1 MEAREEGLS
10 LSLGWSHFR
19 GCRSFTMLFH
29 LCPRLYFKGNGAL
42 NSECL
47 STSNRSS
54 HSAKVRY
61 RVKSPRP
68 SALIYSRMEIGPL
81 FSRGS
86 KCISSLH
93 LQFCSR
99 FPPSSSLWLRSVFP
113 PRSLCEPI
121 FSLPLRLPGIP
132 NPLTGSSGLARS
144 RTRIFFSN
152 FPAKNLAS
160 GRMCRSRSPQIS
172 LR

>member
-1 MEAREEGLS
+1 MEAKEEGLS

-29 LCPRLYFKGNGAL
+29 LCPRLHFKGNGAL

-54 HSAKVRY
+54 HSAKVRAG
-61 RVKSPRP
+61 VKSPRP
-68 SALIYSRMEIGPL
+68 GALIYSGMEIGPL
-81 FSRGS
+81 FLERRQMR
-86 KCISSLH
+86 IVTPFAVLFPVPTFFLSLAP
-93 LQFCSR
+93 FR
-99 FPPSSSLWLRSVFP
+99 FPAS
-113 PRSLCEPI
+113 
-121 FSLPLRLPGIP
+121 FSLRANLLASSPTSGDSQSTYRLFR
-132 NPLTGSSGLARS
+132 SCSLAHP
-144 RTRIFFSN
+144 IFFSN
-152 FPAKNLAS
+152 FPAKNLAL